1 MDGCAACAMCLR
13 EDEHPIGHDR
23 RSKICDELFTIF
35 IINEDQKQFAFMWP
49 GHQHTFM
56 ALAYKHVKI
65 QTEGDLNVASKN
77 SPLHWWYRVLT
88 GLVSRNS

>member
-1 MDGCAACAMCLR
+1 
-13 EDEHPIGHDR
+13 
-23 RSKICDELFTIF
+23 
-35 IINEDQKQFAFMWP
+35 MWP
-49 GHQHTFM
+49 GHQYTFM